1 MKINKIM
8 SIVSVLSLSVALAA
22 CGNNANTENA
32 EDTSA
37 ENATVATS
45 EEATSTES
53 EGVASETPS
62 EEVVKVTMVTDEGGV
77 NDKSFNQ
84 SAYEGLNAYKDE
96 GKVEF
101 DYIESHSDADYQPNL
116 ESALDSGS
124 DLILTVG
131 YALYNDTSEAADT
144 NPDQKY
150 AIIDNANIEE
160 QENLLGITFA
170 DHQNSFLAGYIAGM
184 KSESNHV
191 GFVGGQVSDV
201 IDRFE
206 YGFRAGIAEAA
217 KEKGKEIKVDVQ
229 YANSYADQAAGKNI
243 ANQMYQSGA
252 DVVMHAAGGTG
263 IGVIE
268 AAKENDKWVIGVDRD
283 QGEEA
288 PDNMLV
294 STIKGVGDA
303 IKIVVDDLASG
314 KFEGGTTRDFT
325 LADGKAVDLA
335 YGPNDLV
342 SQEIK
347 DKVEELREKIVAGE
361 IEVPQN
367 EEEFTKLG
375 YEK

>member
-8 SIVSVLSLSVALAA
+8 SIVSVLSLSIGLAA

-37 ENATVATS
+37 ENVTVETS

-53 EGVASETPS
+53 EGAASETPS

-124 DLILTVG
+124 DLIVTVG

-217 KEKGKEIKVDVQ
+217 KEKGEEIKIDVQ
-229 YANSYADQAAGKNI
+229 YANSYSDQAAGKNI

-303 IKIVVDDLASG
+303 IKIVVDELASG
-314 KFEGGTTRDFT
+314 KFDGGTTRDFT

>member
-45 EEATSTES
+45 EEATSTEN
-53 EGVASETPS
+53 EGAASETPS

>member
-8 SIVSVLSLSVALAA
+8 SIVSVLSLSVGLAA

-37 ENATVATS
+37 ENATVETS

-53 EGVASETPS
+53 EGAASETPS

-124 DLILTVG
+124 DLIVTVG

-217 KEKGKEIKVDVQ
+217 KEKGEEIKVDVQ
-229 YANSYADQAAGKNI
+229 YANSYSDQAAGKNI

-303 IKIVVDDLASG
+303 IKIVVDELASG
-314 KFEGGTTRDFT
+314 KFDGGTTRDFT

>member
-8 SIVSVLSLSVALAA
+8 SIVSVLSLSVGLAA

-37 ENATVATS
+37 ENATVETS

-53 EGVASETPS
+53 EGAASETPS

-124 DLILTVG
+124 DLIVTVG

-217 KEKGKEIKVDVQ
+217 KEKGEEIKIDVQ
-229 YANSYADQAAGKNI
+229 YANSYSDQAAGKNI

-303 IKIVVDDLASG
+303 IKIVVDELASG
-314 KFEGGTTRDFT
+314 KFDGGTTRDFT

>member
-8 SIVSVLSLSVALAA
+8 SIVSVLSLSVGLAA

-37 ENATVATS
+37 ENVTVETS

-53 EGVASETPS
+53 EGAASETPS

-124 DLILTVG
+124 DLIVTVG

-217 KEKGKEIKVDVQ
+217 KEKGEEIKVDVQ
-229 YANSYADQAAGKNI
+229 YANSYSDQAAGKNI

-303 IKIVVDDLASG
+303 IKIVVDELASG
-314 KFEGGTTRDFT
+314 KFDGGTTRDFT

>member
-8 SIVSVLSLSVALAA
+8 SIVSVLSLSVGLAA

-37 ENATVATS
+37 ENVTVETS

-53 EGVASETPS
+53 EGAASETPS

-124 DLILTVG
+124 DLIVTVG

-217 KEKGKEIKVDVQ
+217 KEKGEEIKIDVQ
-229 YANSYADQAAGKNI
+229 YANSYSDQAAGKNI

-303 IKIVVDDLASG
+303 IKIVVDELASG
-314 KFEGGTTRDFT
+314 KFDGGTTRDFT

>member
-1 MKINKIM
+1 M

-45 EEATSTES
+45 EEATSTEN
-53 EGVASETPS
+53 EGAASETPS